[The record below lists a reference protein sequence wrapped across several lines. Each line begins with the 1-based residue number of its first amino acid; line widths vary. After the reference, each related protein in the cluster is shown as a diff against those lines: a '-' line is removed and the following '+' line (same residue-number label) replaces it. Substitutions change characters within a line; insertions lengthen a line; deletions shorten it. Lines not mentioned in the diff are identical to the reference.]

1 MEEQLSPVMA
11 KISEI
16 LLFLEKWLQTNVLT
30 WRTAAQWVWALIA
43 LVLALVVWR
52 LVRPRLERWRF
63 ANVNPLSR
71 GAVYVLVQTGG
82 LVLFILLAQIGAGVV
97 EFLEYKPWVL
107 DALSQLT
114 AAGIAIRLLAL
125 TMPNK
130 GLARST
136 ATVVWVFVGLHILG
150 LLSPFTNF
158 LQGLSFS
165 VGETTFTALGALK
178 GLILAV
184 VFLQAA
190 VLVSKFALARI
201 SRMRDVSPS
210 VQVLL
215 GKTVKVILFTVAI
228 LMAMSSVGID
238 LTSLAIFSSALGV
251 GIGFGLQTIISNY
264 VAGIILLMDRSIKP
278 GDTIEVGGV
287 FGVVSGVYGRFS
299 SVKTRDGKEYLIPNE
314 QFVTNEVINWTYSD
328 NNIRLKIPVGVA
340 YEADVNKALRLMEEA
355 PKGMKRIL
363 ESPAPRAMLI
373 EFGDSSVNLE
383 LRAWI
388 GDTNDGVTNIKSD
401 VLRRIWDLFHENDVV
416 FPFPQRDVFLKPGS
430 ALAVTVD
437 RGDAQEGGDAPG
449 KPAHA
454 APDEPEG

>member
-11 KISEI
+11 RISEI
-16 LLFLEKWLQTNVLT
+16 LQFLESWFQTNVLT
-30 WRTAAQWVWALIA
+30 WRTAAQWLWALAA
-43 LVLALVVWR
+43 LLLALAVWR
-52 LVRPRLERWRF
+52 VVSPRLERWRF
-63 ANVNPLSR
+63 ASVRNALGR
-71 GAVYVLVQTGG
+71 GAVYILIQTGG
-82 LVLFILLAQIGAGVV
+82 LVLFILLAQIGAGVF
-97 EFLEYKPWVL
+97 EFLEFRPWVL
-107 DALSQLT
+107 DTLSQLT
-114 AAGIAIRLLAL
+114 VAGIAIRLLAM
-125 TMPNK
+125 TMSNK

-150 LLSPFTNF
+150 LLTPFTNF
-158 LQGLSFS
+158 LQNLSFS
-165 VGETTFTALGALK
+165 LGDTKFTALGALK

-190 VLVSKFALARI
+190 VMLSKFAVARI
-201 SRMRDVSPS
+201 GNMRDVSPS

-215 GKTVKVILFTVAI
+215 GKTIKVALFTIAI

-328 NNIRLKIPVGVA
+328 TNIRLKIPVGVA
-340 YEADVNKALRLMEEA
+340 YDSDVNKALRLMEEA
-355 PKGMKRIL
+355 PRDMQRIL
-363 ESPAPRAMLI
+363 TSPAPRAMLI

-388 GDTNDGVTNIKSD
+388 ADTNDGVTNIKSD
-401 VLRRIWDLFHENDVV
+401 VLKRIWDLFHEHGVE
-416 FPFPQRDVFLKPGS
+416 FPFPQRDVLLKPGS

-437 RGDAQEGGDAPG
+437 RGARSESGGSSGEPSANPG
-449 KPAHA
+449 
-454 APDEPEG
+454 E

>member
-11 KISEI
+11 KITEI
-16 LLFLEKWLQTNVLT
+16 LLFLENWLHANVLT
-30 WRTAAQWVWALIA
+30 WRTAAQWLFALGA
-43 LVLALVVWR
+43 LLLSLAVWR
-52 LVRPRLERWRF
+52 VIRPRLERWRF
-63 ANVNPLSR
+63 AHVQNALGR
-71 GAVYVLVQTGG
+71 GALYVVIQTGG
-82 LVLFILLAQIGAGVV
+82 LVLFILLAQMAAGVF
-97 EFLEYKPWVL
+97 EFLEYRPWVL

-114 AAGIAIRLLAL
+114 VAGIAIRLLAL

-136 ATVVWVFVGLHILG
+136 ATVVWIFVGLHILG
-150 LLSPFTNF
+150 LLTPFTNF
-158 LQGLSFS
+158 LQNLSFS
-165 VGETTFTALGALK
+165 MGETKFTALGALK

-184 VFLQAA
+184 IFLQAA
-190 VLVSKFALARI
+190 VMLSKFAVGRI
-201 SRMRDVSPS
+201 ANMRDVSPS

-215 GKTVKVILFTVAI
+215 GKTVKVALFTIAI
-228 LMAMSSVGID
+228 LMALSSVGID

-314 QFVTNEVINWTYSD
+314 HFVTNEVINWTYSD
-328 NNIRLKIPVGVA
+328 TNIRLKIPVGIA
-340 YEADVNKALRLMEEA
+340 YESDVNKALRLMEEA

-363 ESPAPRAMLI
+363 TSPEPRAMLI

-388 GDTNDGVTNIKSD
+388 ADTNDGVTNIKSD
-401 VLRRIWDLFHENDVV
+401 VLKRIWDLFHENGVT
-416 FPFPQRDVFLKPGS
+416 FPFPQRDVLLKPGS

-437 RGDAQEGGDAPG
+437 RGGPSEDAEARGEPG
-449 KPAHA
+449 TTPK
-454 APDEPEG
+454 E

>member
-1 MEEQLSPVMA
+1 MEEQLAPVMS
-11 KISEI
+11 KITEI
-16 LLFLEKWLQTNVLT
+16 LLFLENWLNTNVLT
-30 WRTAAQWVWALIA
+30 WRTAAQWLCA
-43 LVLALVVWR
+43 LVALLVALAVWR
-52 LVRPRLERWRF
+52 VIRPRLERWRYV
-63 ANVNPLSR
+63 NVHNPLAR
-71 GAVYVLVQTGG
+71 GALYVVVQSGG
-82 LVLFILLAQIGAGVV
+82 LVLFIILAQMTAGVF
-97 EFLEYKPWVL
+97 EFLQYRPWVL

-114 AAGIAIRLLAL
+114 VAGIAIRLLAL

-150 LLSPFTNF
+150 LLTPFTNF
-158 LQGLSFS
+158 LQNLSFS
-165 VGETTFTALGALK
+165 LGETKFTALGAVK

-184 VFLQAA
+184 IFLQAA
-190 VLVSKFALARI
+190 VMLSRFAVGRI
-201 SRMRDVSPS
+201 SHMRDVSPS

-215 GKTVKVILFTVAI
+215 GKTIKVALFTIAI

-264 VAGIILLMDRSIKP
+264 VAGIILLMDRSVKP

-287 FGVVSGVYGRFS
+287 FGTVSGVYGRFS

-314 QFVTNEVINWTYSD
+314 HFVTNEVINWTYSD
-328 NNIRLKIPVGVA
+328 TNIRLRIPVGIA
-340 YEADVNKALRLMEEA
+340 YESDVNKALSLMEEA

-363 ESPAPRAMLI
+363 TSPEPRAMLI

-388 GDTNDGVTNIKSD
+388 ADTNDGVTNIKSD
-401 VLRRIWDLFHENDVV
+401 VLKRIWELFHENGVT
-416 FPFPQRDVFLKPGS
+416 FPFPQRDVLLKPGS

-437 RGDAQEGGDAPG
+437 RGDPQDADDAP
-449 KPAHA
+449 A
-454 APDEPEG
+454 APSPSRTEE

>member
-1 MEEQLSPVMA
+1 MEEQLTPIMA

-16 LLFLEKWLQTNVLT
+16 LLFLEDWLQTNVLT
-30 WRTAAQWVWALIA
+30 WRTAAQWLCALGA
-43 LVLALVVWR
+43 LLISLAVWR
-52 LVRPRLERWRF
+52 VVRPRLERWRY
-63 ANVNPLSR
+63 AHVQNPLGR
-71 GAVYVLVQTGG
+71 GALYVVAQTGG
-82 LVLFILLAQIGAGVV
+82 LILFIMLAQMGAGG
-97 EFLEYKPWVL
+97 FQLLDYRPWVL

-114 AAGIAIRLLAL
+114 VAGIAIRLLAL
-125 TMPNK
+125 TMSNK

-136 ATVVWVFVGLHILG
+136 ATVVWIFVGLHMLG
-150 LLSPFTNF
+150 LLTPFTNF
-158 LQGLSFS
+158 LQNLSFS
-165 VGETTFTALGALK
+165 MGSTTFTALGALK

-184 VFLQAA
+184 ILLQAA
-190 VLVSKFALARI
+190 VMLSKFAVTRI
-201 SRMRDVSPS
+201 SHMRDVSPS

-228 LMAMSSVGID
+228 LMAMSSVGIN

-328 NNIRLKIPVGVA
+328 NNIRLRIPVGVA

-363 ESPAPRAMLI
+363 SSPEPRAMLI

-388 GDTNDGVTNIKSD
+388 ADTNDGVTNIKSD
-401 VLRRIWDLFHENDVV
+401 VLLRIWDLFHENGVV
-416 FPFPQRDVFLKPGS
+416 FPFPQRDVLLKPGS

-437 RGDAQEGGDAPG
+437 RGGSSTADETGEP
-449 KPAHA
+449 PAV
-454 APDEPEG
+454 PEE

>member
-11 KISEI
+11 RISEI
-16 LLFLEKWLQTNVLT
+16 LQFLESWFQTNVLT
-30 WRTAAQWVWALIA
+30 WRTAAQWLWALAA
-43 LVLALVVWR
+43 LLLALAVWR
-52 LVRPRLERWRF
+52 VVSPRLERWRF
-63 ANVNPLSR
+63 ASVRNALGR
-71 GAVYVLVQTGG
+71 GAVYILIQTGG
-82 LVLFILLAQIGAGVV
+82 LVLFILLAQIGAGVF
-97 EFLEYKPWVL
+97 EFLEFRPWVL
-107 DALSQLT
+107 DTLSQLT
-114 AAGIAIRLLAL
+114 VAGIAIRLLAM
-125 TMPNK
+125 TMSNK

-150 LLSPFTNF
+150 LLTPFTNF
-158 LQGLSFS
+158 LQNLSFS
-165 VGETTFTALGALK
+165 LGDTKFTALGALK

-190 VLVSKFALARI
+190 VMLSKFAVARI
-201 SRMRDVSPS
+201 GNMRDVSPS

-215 GKTVKVILFTVAI
+215 GKTIKVALFTIAI

-328 NNIRLKIPVGVA
+328 TNIRLKIPVGVA
-340 YEADVNKALRLMEEA
+340 YDSDVNKALRLMEEA
-355 PKGMKRIL
+355 PKDMQRIL
-363 ESPAPRAMLI
+363 TSPAPRAMLI

-388 GDTNDGVTNIKSD
+388 ADTNDGVTNIKSD
-401 VLRRIWDLFHENDVV
+401 VLKRIWDLFHEHGVE
-416 FPFPQRDVFLKPGS
+416 FPFPQRDVLLKPGS

-437 RGDAQEGGDAPG
+437 RGARSESGGSSG
-449 KPAHA
+449 
-454 APDEPEG
+454 EPSANPEE